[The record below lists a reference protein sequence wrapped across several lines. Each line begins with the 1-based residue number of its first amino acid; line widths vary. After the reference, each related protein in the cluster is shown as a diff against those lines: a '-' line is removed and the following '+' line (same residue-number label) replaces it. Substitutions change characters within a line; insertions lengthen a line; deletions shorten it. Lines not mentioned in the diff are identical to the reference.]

1 MTSPTFLQLDLI
13 LHITGFT
20 IMAGTILADFAIGRR
35 LDKYILSD
43 RSKAITILDTTA
55 GLGRLIGIGA
65 GLLILT
71 GLGMVSIFKGGVT
84 QMLWFKI
91 KMVLVLLVIL
101 NGTLILQRGTKTLK
115 TLLQSNDA
123 DTNDRIST
131 LKARLTIFHSLELL
145 LFFIIFVLSIL
156 RF

>member
-20 IMAGTILADFAIGRR
+20 IMAGTILADFAISRR

-43 RSKAITILDTTA
+43 RPKAITILETTA

-65 GLLILT
+65 ALLILT
-71 GLGMVSIFKGGVT
+71 GIGMVIIYKGT
-84 QMLWFKI
+84 IAQMLWFKI

-101 NGTLILQRGTKTLK
+101 NGTLVLQRGGKNLR
-115 TLLQSNDA
+115 TLLVSNDPLS
-123 DTNDRIST
+123 NGRIST

-145 LFFIIFVLSIL
+145 LIFIIFVLSIL

>member
-20 IMAGTILADFAIGRR
+20 IMAGTILADFAISRR

-43 RSKAITILDTTA
+43 RPKAITILETTA

-71 GLGMVSIFKGGVT
+71 GISMVIIYKGT
-84 QMLWFKI
+84 IAQMLWFKI

-101 NGTLILQRGTKTLK
+101 NGTLVLQRGGKSLR
-115 TLLQSNDA
+115 TLLLSEDPRS
-123 DTNDRIST
+123 NDRIST

-145 LFFIIFVLSIL
+145 FFLLIFTLSVL

>member
-1 MTSPTFLQLDLI
+1 MTSQAFLNLDLI

-20 IMAGTILADFAIGRR
+20 MMAGTILADFAISRR

-43 RSKAITILDTTA
+43 RSKAITILETTA

-71 GLGMVSIFKGGVT
+71 GLAMVSIFKGGVT

-115 TLLQSNDA
+115 ALLLSD
-123 DTNDRIST
+123 DPRSNDRIST
-131 LKARLTIFHSLELL
+131 LKARLTIFHGLELL
-145 LFFIIFVLSIL
+145 FFLLIFILSVL

>member
-20 IMAGTILADFAIGRR
+20 IMAGTILADFAISRR

-43 RSKAITILDTTA
+43 RPNAITILETTA
-55 GLGRLIGIGA
+55 GLGRLMGIGA

-71 GLGMVSIFKGGVT
+71 GISMVIIYKGT
-84 QMLWFKI
+84 IAQMLWFKI

-101 NGTLILQRGTKTLK
+101 NGTLVLQRGGKSLR
-115 TLLQSNDA
+115 TLLLSEDPRS
-123 DTNDRIST
+123 NDRIST
-131 LKARLTIFHSLELL
+131 LKARLTIFHGLELL
-145 LFFIIFVLSIL
+145 FFLLIFTLSVL

>member
-1 MTSPTFLQLDLI
+1 MTSPTFLQLDLV

-20 IMAGTILADFAIGRR
+20 IMAGTILADFAISRR

-43 RSKAITILDTTA
+43 RPKAITILETTA

-65 GLLILT
+65 ALLILT
-71 GLGMVSIFKGGVT
+71 GIGMVIIYKGT
-84 QMLWFKI
+84 IAQMLWFKI

-101 NGTLILQRGTKTLK
+101 NGPR
-115 TLLQSNDA
+115 S
-123 DTNDRIST
+123 NDRIST

-145 LFFIIFVLSIL
+145 LIFIIFVLSIL

>member
-20 IMAGTILADFAIGRR
+20 MMAGTILADFVISRR
-35 LDKYILSD
+35 LDKYLLSD
-43 RSKAITILDTTA
+43 KPKAITILETTA
-55 GLGRLIGIGA
+55 GFGRLIGIGA
-65 GLLILT
+65 ALLILT
-71 GLGMVSIFKGGVT
+71 GIGMVIIFKGAIA

-101 NGTLILQRGTKTLK
+101 NGTLVLQRGSNRLKQLLLADDPRSNTRISALK
-115 TLLQSNDA
+115 T
-123 DTNDRIST
+123 
-131 LKARLTIFHSLELL
+131 RLTTFHSLELL
-145 LFFIIFVLSIL
+145 LFLLIFILSIL

>member
-1 MTSPTFLQLDLI
+1 MTSQAFLNLDLV

-20 IMAGTILADFAIGRR
+20 MMAGTILADFAVSRR

-43 RSKAITILDTTA
+43 KAKAITILDTTA
-55 GLGRLIGIGA
+55 GFGRLIGIGA

-71 GLGMVSIFKGGVT
+71 GLAMVSIFKGGVT

-91 KMVLVLLVIL
+91 KTVLVLLVIL

-115 TLLQSNDA
+115 TLLLSDDPRSN
-123 DTNDRIST
+123 NRIST

-145 LFFIIFVLSIL
+145 LFFI
-156 RF
+156 

>member
-1 MTSPTFLQLDLI
+1 MTSPTFLQMDLV

-20 IMAGTILADFAIGRR
+20 MMAGTILADFAVSRR

-43 RSKAITILDTTA
+43 RPKAITILDTTA
-55 GLGRLIGIGA
+55 GFGRLIGIGA

-71 GLGMVSIFKGGVT
+71 GIGMVIIYKGAIA

-101 NGTLILQRGTKTLK
+101 NGTLIFQTGSKSLK
-115 TLLQSNDA
+115 KLLLSDDPRSNP
-123 DTNDRIST
+123 RIST
-131 LKARLTIFHSLELL
+131 LKARLTIFH
-145 LFFIIFVLSIL
+145 
-156 RF
+156 

>member
-20 IMAGTILADFAIGRR
+20 IMGGTILADFVISRR

-43 RSKAITILDTTA
+43 RPKAITILETTA
-55 GLGRLIGIGA
+55 ALGRLIGIGA
-65 GLLILT
+65 ALLILT
-71 GLGMVSIFKGGVT
+71 GIGMVIIYKGT
-84 QMLWFKI
+84 IAQMLWFKI

-101 NGTLILQRGTKTLK
+101 NGTLVLQRGGKTLR
-115 TLLQSNDA
+115 TLLVSNDA
-123 DTNDRIST
+123 GTNDRISM

-145 LFFIIFVLSIL
+145 LIFIIFVLSIL

>member
-20 IMAGTILADFAIGRR
+20 MMAGTILADFAVSRR

-43 RSKAITILDTTA
+43 RSKAISILDTTA
-55 GLGRLIGIGA
+55 GFGRLIGIGA

-71 GLGMVSIFKGGVT
+71 GLAMVSIFKGGVT

-101 NGTLILQRGTKTLK
+101 NGTLVLQRGSKSLK
-115 TLLQSNDA
+115 TLLLSD
-123 DTNDRIST
+123 DPRSNDRISA

>member
-1 MTSPTFLQLDLI
+1 MTSQAFLNLDLV

-20 IMAGTILADFAIGRR
+20 MMAGTILADFAISRR

-43 RSKAITILDTTA
+43 RPKAITILETTSGFA
-55 GLGRLIGIGA
+55 RLIGIGA

-101 NGTLILQRGTKTLK
+101 NGTLILQRGSKSLK
-115 TLLQSNDA
+115 TLLLSNDPRS
-123 DTNDRIST
+123 NDRIST
-131 LKARLTIFHSLELL
+131 LKARLTIFHSIELL
-145 LFFIIFVLSIL
+145 LFFIIFILSIL

>member
-20 IMAGTILADFAIGRR
+20 IMGGTILADFVISRR

-43 RSKAITILDTTA
+43 RPKAITILETTA
-55 GLGRLIGIGA
+55 ALGRLIGIGA
-65 GLLILT
+65 ALLILT
-71 GLGMVSIFKGGVT
+71 GIGMVIIYKGT
-84 QMLWFKI
+84 IAQMLWFKI

-101 NGTLILQRGTKTLK
+101 NGTLVLQRGGKTLR
-115 TLLQSNDA
+115 TLLVSNDA
-123 DTNDRIST
+123 GTNDRIST

-145 LFFIIFVLSIL
+145 LIFIIFVLSIL

>member
-1 MTSPTFLQLDLI
+1 MTSQTFLNLDLV

-20 IMAGTILADFAIGRR
+20 MMAGTILADFAIGRR

-43 RSKAITILDTTA
+43 RPKAITILETTA

-101 NGTLILQRGTKTLK
+101 NGTLILQRGSKTLR
-115 TLLQSNDA
+115 TLLLSD
-123 DTNDRIST
+123 DPRSNDRIST
-131 LKARLTIFHSLELL
+131 LKTRLTIFHSLELL
-145 LFFIIFVLSIL
+145 LFLIIFVLSIL

>member
-1 MTSPTFLQLDLI
+1 MTSQAFLNLELI

-20 IMAGTILADFAIGRR
+20 MMAGTILADFAVSRR

-43 RSKAITILDTTA
+43 KAKAITILETTA

-101 NGTLILQRGTKTLK
+101 NGTLILQRGGKTLR
-115 TLLQSNDA
+115 TLLQSNDNGA
-123 DTNDRIST
+123 DDRISA
-131 LKARLTIFHSLELL
+131 LKGRLTIFHSLELL
-145 LFFIIFVLSIL
+145 LFLFIFVLSIL

>member
-1 MTSPTFLQLDLI
+1 MTSPTFLQLDLV

-20 IMAGTILADFAIGRR
+20 MMAGTILADFAISRR

-43 RSKAITILDTTA
+43 RPKAITILETTA

-65 GLLILT
+65 ALLILT
-71 GLGMVSIFKGGVT
+71 GIGMVIIYKGT
-84 QMLWFKI
+84 IAQMLWFKI

-101 NGTLILQRGTKTLK
+101 NGTLILQRGGKSLR
-115 TLLQSNDA
+115 TLLVSNASDA
-123 DTNDRIST
+123 NDRISA

>member
-1 MTSPTFLQLDLI
+1 MTSQAFLNLDLV

-20 IMAGTILADFAIGRR
+20 MMAGTILADFAISRR

-43 RSKAITILDTTA
+43 RPKAITILDTTSGFA
-55 GLGRLIGIGA
+55 RLIGIGA

-71 GLGMVSIFKGGVT
+71 GIGMVSIFKGGVT

-101 NGTLILQRGTKTLK
+101 NGTLILQRGSKSLK
-115 TLLQSNDA
+115 TLLLSD
-123 DTNDRIST
+123 DPRSTPRIT
-131 LKARLTIFHSLELL
+131 ALKARLTIFHSLELL

>member
-1 MTSPTFLQLDLI
+1 MTSQAFLNLDLV

-20 IMAGTILADFAIGRR
+20 MMAGTILADFAVSRR

-43 RSKAITILDTTA
+43 KSKAITILDTTA
-55 GLGRLIGIGA
+55 GFGRLIGIGA

-101 NGTLILQRGTKTLK
+101 NGTLILQRGSKTLK
-115 TLLQSNDA
+115 TLLLSD
-123 DTNDRIST
+123 DPRSNDRISA

>member
-1 MTSPTFLQLDLI
+1 MTSQAFLNLDLV

-20 IMAGTILADFAIGRR
+20 MMAGTILADFAVSRR

-43 RSKAITILDTTA
+43 RPKAITILDTTA
-55 GLGRLIGIGA
+55 GFGRLIGIGA

-101 NGTLILQRGTKTLK
+101 NGTLILQRGSKSLR
-115 TLLQSNDA
+115 TLLLSDDPRSNP
-123 DTNDRIST
+123 RISA

>member
-1 MTSPTFLQLDLI
+1 MTSQAFLNLDLV

-20 IMAGTILADFAIGRR
+20 MMAGTILADFAVSRR
-35 LDKYILSD
+35 LDKYIVSD
-43 RSKAITILDTTA
+43 KSKAITILDTTA
-55 GLGRLIGIGA
+55 GFGRLIGIGA

-101 NGTLILQRGTKTLK
+101 NGTLILQRGSKTLK
-115 TLLQSNDA
+115 TLLLSD
-123 DTNDRIST
+123 DPRSNDRISA

>member
-1 MTSPTFLQLDLI
+1 MTSQAFLNLDLI

-20 IMAGTILADFAIGRR
+20 MMAGTILADFAVSRR

-43 RSKAITILDTTA
+43 RPKAITILDTTA
-55 GLGRLIGIGA
+55 GFGRLIGIGA

-101 NGTLILQRGTKTLK
+101 NGTLILQRGTKSLK
-115 TLLQSNDA
+115 TLLLSD
-123 DTNDRIST
+123 DPRSNDRISS
-131 LKARLTIFHSLELL
+131 LKTRLTIFHSLELL

>member
-20 IMAGTILADFAIGRR
+20 IMAGTILADFAISRR
-35 LDKYILSD
+35 LDKYILAD
-43 RSKAITILDTTA
+43 RPKAITILETTA

-65 GLLILT
+65 ALLILT
-71 GLGMVSIFKGGVT
+71 GVGMVIIYKGT
-84 QMLWFKI
+84 IAQMLWFKI

-101 NGTLILQRGTKTLK
+101 NGTLVLQRGSKSLR
-115 TLLQSNDA
+115 TLLVSNASDA
-123 DTNDRIST
+123 NDRISA

>member
-1 MTSPTFLQLDLI
+1 MTSSTFLQLDLI

-43 RSKAITILDTTA
+43 KPKAIAILDTTA

-101 NGTLILQRGTKTLK
+101 NGTLILQRGSKSLK
-115 TLLQSNDA
+115 TLLLSD
-123 DTNDRIST
+123 DPRSNDRISA
-131 LKARLTIFHSLELL
+131 LKTRLTIFHSLELL
-145 LFFIIFVLSIL
+145 LIFIIFVLSIL

>member
-1 MTSPTFLQLDLI
+1 MTSQAFLNLDLI

-20 IMAGTILADFAIGRR
+20 MMAGVILADFAISRR
-35 LDKYILSD
+35 LGKYILSD
-43 RSKAITILDTTA
+43 RPKAIAILETTA
-55 GLGRLIGIGA
+55 GFASLIGIGA

-101 NGTLILQRGTKTLK
+101 NGTLVLQRGSKNLR
-115 TLLQSNDA
+115 TLLLSDEPRSNG
-123 DTNDRIST
+123 RIST

-145 LFFIIFVLSIL
+145 LFLLIFILSIL